1 MTRYLQIINIR
12 TFTVLIIC
20 LATSFFVIKYQIK
33 YNFDLTII
41 SIAIIFPLVFTIRAA
56 FRRREKALDH
66 LSRFKSALLIVY
78 RCFERCKKLPEDKLA
93 AAKSN
98 LQQTSDSMLAYLQ
111 AGTNDQTALRGN
123 LRSISEFL
131 ITQKEEVGSSE
142 AFKILRFMKDV
153 HSSVENTIAIYTH
166 NTPVSLRAYCQI
178 FIYVF
183 PFIYAPALL
192 HRLDE
197 GSPDWVVYSLSC
209 VTGFIL
215 ISLFNVQDQMENP
228 FDSKGLDD
236 IKVDNFGLQL

>member
-1 MTRYLQIINIR
+1 
-12 TFTVLIIC
+12 
-20 LATSFFVIKYQIK
+20 
-33 YNFDLTII
+33 
-41 SIAIIFPLVFTIRAA
+41 
-56 FRRREKALDH
+56 
-66 LSRFKSALLIVY
+66 
-78 RCFERCKKLPEDKLA
+78 
-93 AAKSN
+93 
-98 LQQTSDSMLAYLQ
+98 
-111 AGTNDQTALRGN
+111 
-123 LRSISEFL
+123 
-131 ITQKEEVGSSE
+131 
-142 AFKILRFMKDV
+142 MKDV

-209 VTGFIL
+209 VTGFSL